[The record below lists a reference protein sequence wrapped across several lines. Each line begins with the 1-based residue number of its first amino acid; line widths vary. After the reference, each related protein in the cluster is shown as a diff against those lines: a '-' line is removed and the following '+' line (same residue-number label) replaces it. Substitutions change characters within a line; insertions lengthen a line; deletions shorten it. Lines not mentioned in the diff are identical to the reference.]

1 MNCIYLIQ
9 SDSLKI
15 PYEIPEGRDYLF
27 LQWKDEFVPMKNSFH
42 FPNSTWAEG
51 RNELL
56 RRAKEMGM
64 YDYYIFLD
72 DDLKLYFSLGTFE
85 KMLDKNR
92 KPRVVPF
99 LQHQWYRNSRGL
111 SESVKYV
118 DHCFMAVR
126 SDFLQPA
133 LLYTLEMDKVNWW
146 LTCERMCER
155 FWDAYPQGTIRFNQ
169 LVMVNQ
175 KHRDYPKN
183 DYPGFPENIVSENTE
198 YVHPF
203 DG

>member
-9 SDSLKI
+9 SDSPKI

-72 DDLKLYFSLGTFE
+72 DDLKLYFSLSTFE

-99 LQHQWYRNSRGL
+99 LQHQ
-111 SESVKYV
+111 
-118 DHCFMAVR
+118 
-126 SDFLQPA
+126 
-133 LLYTLEMDKVNWW
+133 
-146 LTCERMCER
+146 
-155 FWDAYPQGTIRFNQ
+155 
-169 LVMVNQ
+169 
-175 KHRDYPKN
+175 
-183 DYPGFPENIVSENTE
+183 
-198 YVHPF
+198 
-203 DG
+203 